1 MALHRSHSRRREP
14 HAGAMSSPAWIVID
28 AMVAEIE
35 AQMQCGSNGRCI
47 TVCDQQGRIHINGTI
62 DLPALAVATQ
72 ATLREAY
79 LAEESEK

>member
-47 TVCDQQGRIHINGTI
+47 TV
-62 DLPALAVATQ
+62 
-72 ATLREAY
+72 
-79 LAEESEK
+79 